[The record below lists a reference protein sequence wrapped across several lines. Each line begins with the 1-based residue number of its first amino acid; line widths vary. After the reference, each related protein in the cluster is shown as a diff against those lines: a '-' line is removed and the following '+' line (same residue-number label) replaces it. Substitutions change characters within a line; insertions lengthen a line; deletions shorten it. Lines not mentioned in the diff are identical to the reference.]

1 MPDKE
6 ELERLLETD
15 AWCTQRLELQD
26 WRAMHP
32 DPDIPEDEL
41 IPFSEPNE
49 EAVCSEED

>member
-6 ELERLLETD
+6 ELERLLEMED
-15 AWCTQRLELQD
+15 RCARALELQD

-41 IPFSEPNE
+41 IPFSEANDSE
-49 EAVCSEED
+49 VCSEED